1 MNLKSRR
8 FKAAMQA
15 MVDESRDPQQAILLV
30 EGILAL
36 VEVQPPVTALEAQA
50 LCAVLWR
57 FTPGPNERSHC
68 SRLLARLIIDELN
81 RVEELLS
88 DRPLPSQARIQHIR
102 CFGRRLRKMDEPQSL
117 SLYIAAYL
125 FKHAPSGSR
134 MDHFFVLR
142 D

>member
-15 MVDESRDPQQAILLV
+15 MVDESGGPQQAILLV
-30 EGILAL
+30 ERILAL
-36 VEVQPPVTALEAQA
+36 FEVQPPVTALEAQA

-57 FTPGPNERSHC
+57 FTPKPHERSHC
-68 SRLLARLIIDELN
+68 SRLLARLITDELK
-81 RVEELLS
+81 RVEKLHS
-88 DRPLPSQARIQHIR
+88 DRPLPTQSSVRHIR
-102 CFGRRLRKMDEPQSL
+102 CFVRRLRKMDEPQSL

>member
-15 MVDESRDPQQAILLV
+15 MVAESEDPQQGILLV

-57 FTPGPNERSHC
+57 FAPRPNERSHC
-68 SRLLARLIIDELN
+68 SRLLARLITVELK
-81 RVEELLS
+81 RVEQLLS
-88 DRPLPSQARIQHIR
+88 DRPLPTQSSVRHIR
-102 CFGRRLRKMDEPQSL
+102 CFARRLRNMDEPQSL

>member
-15 MVDESRDPQQAILLV
+15 MVDESGYPQQATLLV

-57 FTPGPNERSHC
+57 FTPRPNERLRC
-68 SRLLARLIIDELN
+68 SRLLARLIADELK

-88 DRPLPSQARIQHIR
+88 DRPLPTQSSVRHIR
-102 CFGRRLRKMDEPQSL
+102 CFVRRLRKMDEPQSL

-125 FKHAPSGSR
+125 FKNAPSGSR